1 MVEEGTFNGGPK
13 CRGKEELGEEE
24 WDILSLKKTEI
35 WQDYSTL
42 LEFKR
47 KEEKRR
53 EGAFFLSWNEWKEG
67 YI

>member
-42 LEFKR
+42 LEFIFQSKCNA
-47 KEEKRR
+47 K
-53 EGAFFLSWNEWKEG
+53 
-67 YI
+67 